1 MVTPFSGIT
10 VVDQGTGEK
19 NVQSETSKMIDGG
32 HDQMPDKI
40 PKEDS
45 DLGSA
50 VWSLLHEYVFLLADV
65 RGR

>member
-1 MVTPFSGIT
+1 
-10 VVDQGTGEK
+10 
-19 NVQSETSKMIDGG
+19 MIDGG